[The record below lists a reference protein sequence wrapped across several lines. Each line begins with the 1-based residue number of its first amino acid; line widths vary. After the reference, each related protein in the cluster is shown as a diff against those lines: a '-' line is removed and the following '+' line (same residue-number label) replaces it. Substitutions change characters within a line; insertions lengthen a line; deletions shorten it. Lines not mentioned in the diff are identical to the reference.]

1 MKKFLYGMMA
11 ATMIFATSCENELE
25 LGAAGE
31 ESVVSFTIST
41 PDMGSREYSDGTTA
55 TQLQYAVYD
64 AAGNELT
71 DLTVT
76 EDDNVEIKGSATVNL
91 KFTTGNTYSV
101 IFWAAAPDAPYTV
114 DFAETLANA
123 KMTVDY
129 TGAKSNDEKRD
140 AFYKYHTFTVS
151 GAQTETI
158 ELKRPFAQ
166 LNIGTNDYEA
176 SDEAGYVPTMSSV
189 KVTKIYNSLNF
200 KTGIASGE
208 KEVTFGVA
216 DIDKDETFP
225 VTGGYEYIA
234 MNYILVNEQ
243 DKELV
248 DVEFTYTDG
257 TNAKTRKVG
266 SVPVQ
271 RNHRTNIYG
280 QLLTS
285 DVDINIEI
293 KPGFDGEENVDIWD
307 GVTIKEPAF
316 DATTKTYEINYA
328 SELAYIAQLVNG
340 TLDTD
345 NVSRAAVAANNLKGC
360 TVKLMTSINLYN
372 HEWTPIG
379 MGSKH
384 FQGTFDGNHKSISG
398 LKITKRNDD
407 RAALFGTVSGT
418 VEFRNLTIKGA
429 SIVCPDFNGDFY
441 GSALIGTAYGVVTIK
456 NVDVVDSYISGNNK
470 VGALLA
476 HDGVMN
482 TLTVSGCDVSG
493 TTFEAL
499 NTADGGSVGGLVGYF
514 QTGGEHHISN
524 ISVKGCIFNVVNST
538 NTGKRANGLL
548 FGGIDSKAG
557 QKLHIEYY
565 EIEGNDWNEK
575 FYVDGVEVT
584 DNKFVSPYGGL
595 IGGERDDNAQG
606 EVYINGNLT
615 VFNATDLQAAINA
628 AKGETSIYLGCD
640 INGNVTVVQKQGVK
654 ITIEGG
660 NNKLTGA
667 IKVHSNSNHYAD
679 AALTIKNV
687 KFESSKEGINFIEAL
702 ENGSERYSTNITVEG
717 CTFTATDAAVNT
729 AVGVQIKA
737 SKNAKVL
744 GCTATGLHSLLQ
756 AQSCDEEVLV
766 KDCTINGKNGIA
778 FKQVK
783 EAVVENTTITATGYG
798 IRFDGNTDNYSI
810 YAKDIT
816 VTAVQPFIVRRM
828 TGANNTITLEGTN
841 NLTTEEEFEIVIT
854 NGEDDAEYVKP
865 TGTYTLTGADKFTIF
880 PVPAVAKVGDT
891 EYSSIDEAI
900 ANWKNNTTLT
910 LLKDV
915 TLKDVITLK
924 STEHHIL
931 NLGTY
936 TMTAAKG
943 KDAISITAEGRSSA
957 SYALDIKADATNPGG
972 ITATSKA
979 VVKTTGKSGVK
990 DRPIIRFYNG
1000 VFNASNIISHSG
1012 SNGTNSPQF
1021 NFYNGVYNGNISTN
1035 RAICIFEG
1043 GTFNGRFYMSVD
1055 SSSYARIGGGKF
1067 KYMDNLY
1074 GSALNADKF
1083 TIGSAKGV
1091 FDRGVYVD
1099 NEGYIV
1105 VGGPVITEFGDKFA
1119 AKATNASRA
1128 GSYLPYSSAAE
1139 HGLYYTNAEMAIA
1152 KHGEANVVLK

>member
-31 ESVVSFTIST
+31 EAMVSFTIAT
-41 PDMGSREYSDGTTA
+41 PDMGSRAYSDGYTA
-55 TQLQYAVYD
+55 TVLQYAVYD
-64 AAGNELT
+64 AVGNELE

-76 EDDNVEIKGSATVNL
+76 DGEIKGSTTVNL
-91 KFTTGNTYSV
+91 KLTTGNTYSV
-101 IFWAAAPDAPYTV
+101 IFWAAAPGAPYTV
-114 DFAETLANA
+114 DFANKT
-123 KMTVDY
+123 MTVDY
-129 TGAKSNDEKRD
+129 TNAVSNDESRD
-140 AFYKYHTFTVS
+140 AFYMYHTFTVN

-166 LNIGTNDYEA
+166 LNIGTSDYAA
-176 SDEAGYVPTMSSV
+176 SASAGYVPTKSAV
-189 KVTKIYNSLNF
+189 KVSNVYNTLDL
-200 KTGIASGE
+200 KEGKVSGE
-208 KEVTFGVA
+208 VVANFGLA
-216 DIDKDETFP
+216 DIKKDETFP
-225 VTGGYEYIA
+225 VANCEYIA
-234 MNYILVNEQ
+234 MNYLLVGA
-243 DKELV
+243 DKETV
-248 DVEFTYTDG
+248 DVEFTYAAGSD
-257 TNAKTRKVG
+257 AKTRKVG

-271 RNHRTNIYG
+271 RNYRTNIYG

-285 DVDINIEI
+285 DVDVNVEI
-293 KPGFDGEENVDIWD
+293 KPGFDGETEEITNIVNNLNELQAALD
-307 GVTIKEPAF
+307 A
-316 DATTKTYEINYA
+316 ATT
-328 SELAYIAQLVNG
+328 G
-340 TLDTD
+340 TT
-345 NVSRAAVAANNLKGC
+345 
-360 TVKLMTSINLYN
+360 
-372 HEWTPIG
+372 
-379 MGSKH
+379 
-384 FQGTFDGNHKSISG
+384 
-398 LKITKRNDD
+398 
-407 RAALFGTVSGT
+407 
-418 VEFRNLTIKGA
+418 TIYLGKDIEG
-429 SIVCPDFNGDFY
+429 
-441 GSALIGTAYGVVTIK
+441 
-456 NVDVVDSYISGNNK
+456 DVVDFQK
-470 VGALLA
+470 
-476 HDGVMN
+476 
-482 TLTVSGCDVSG
+482 
-493 TTFEAL
+493 
-499 NTADGGSVGGLVGYF
+499 ADR
-514 QTGGEHHISN
+514 N
-524 ISVKGCIFNVVNST
+524 IV
-538 NTGKRANGLL
+538 
-548 FGGIDSKAG
+548 
-557 QKLHIEYY
+557 
-565 EIEGNDWNEK
+565 
-575 FYVDGVEVT
+575 
-584 DNKFVSPYGGL
+584 
-595 IGGERDDNAQG
+595 
-606 EVYINGNLT
+606 
-615 VFNATDLQAAINA
+615 
-628 AKGETSIYLGCD
+628 
-640 INGNVTVVQKQGVK
+640 
-654 ITIEGG
+654 IEGG
-660 NNKLTGA
+660 NNKYNG
-667 IKVHSNSNHYAD
+667 
-679 AALTIKNV
+679 TIKIHTGSNYNNGTIKIQNV
-687 KFESSKEGINFIEAL
+687 AFETSKASLNFIMPNEVGTGL
-702 ENGSERYSTNITVEG
+702 RYPNNVTVEK
-717 CTFTATDAAVNT
+717 CTFTATGAAENT
-729 AVGVQIKA
+729 AVGVQAKA
-737 SKNAKVL
+737 VRNL
-744 GCTATGLHSLLQ
+744 QIIDCTATGLHSLLQ

-1099 NEGYIV
+1099 DEGYIV